1 MKLTTFTT
9 SLCTW
14 MGRWTPPK
22 KRWTRSRRGD
32 EREPE
37 DSDEREPE
45 VLVQSHGG
53 NKKGKRGGVFP
64 DIQ

>member
-1 MKLTTFTT
+1 
-9 SLCTW
+9 